1 MRLLLRA
8 NAHRVEAGGET
19 EIAASPDTH
28 GRERWQWDVRLA
40 PDDRAPMTRP
50 APDEALGANGELK
63 LSDGGVLRVMVRSAP
78 HAAVPSVE
86 IHQVGASSE
95 LKRHPQEIMVL
106 LSGGPG
112 LLVEGRH
119 QLGRLDALILEGE
132 DPFLVPLEAQ
142 GAEGTPLAVIRLK
155 GRAALGWVP

>member
-8 NAHRVEAGGET
+8 NAHRVEPSGET

-40 PDDRAPMTRP
+40 PDTREPLTRP
-50 APDEALGANGELK
+50 APDEALGASGELK
-63 LSDGGVLRVMVRSAP
+63 LSDGGVLQVMVRSSP

-86 IHQVGASSE
+86 IHQVGARSE
-95 LKRHPQEIMVL
+95 LKRQPQEIMVL

-119 QLGRLDALILEGE
+119 QLGRLDALILEGD
-132 DPFLVPLEAQ
+132 DPFSVPLEAE
-142 GAEGTPLAVIRLK
+142 GADSTPLAVIRLK
-155 GRAALGWVP
+155 GRTALGWVP